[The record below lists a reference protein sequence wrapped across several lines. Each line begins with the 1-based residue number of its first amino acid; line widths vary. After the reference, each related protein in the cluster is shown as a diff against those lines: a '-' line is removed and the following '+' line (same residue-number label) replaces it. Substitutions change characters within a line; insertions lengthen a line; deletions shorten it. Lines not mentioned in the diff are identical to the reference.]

1 MEFFTT
7 PNSKNIIATLPI
19 VTKEKSALTILLI
32 LYFYVF
38 HYISMLIW
46 RWACPMESHLIM
58 PGSHLTRAKWTI
70 LARWDRVFFGQFYF
84 CKILIKNMRTFAW
97 MNESNLCPNVFLKAL
112 CHCLFYKKFKNL
124 KPLKTTWLK
133 QSSSNDMTNFLIE
146 VRKKT
151 SYEREINIISPR

>member
-7 PNSKNIIATLPI
+7 PNSKNIIATLRI
-19 VTKEKSALTILLI
+19 VKKEKSDLTIFLI
-32 LYFYVF
+32 LHFYVF

-46 RWACPMESHLIM
+46 RCACPMESHLIM

-97 MNESNLCPNVFLKAL
+97 MNESNLCPKKN
-112 CHCLFYKKFKNL
+112 CLLYKKLKNL

-133 QSSSNDMTNFLIE
+133 HLLPTTWQTFWLKWERRLHMN
-146 VRKKT
+146 VR
-151 SYEREINIISPR
+151 

>member
-97 MNESNLCPNVFLKAL
+97 MNESNLCPKKN
-112 CHCLFYKKFKNL
+112 CLLYKKLKNL

-133 QSSSNDMTNFLIE
+133 HLPPTTWQTFWLKWEGRLHMN
-146 VRKKT
+146 VR
-151 SYEREINIISPR
+151 

>member
-7 PNSKNIIATLPI
+7 PNSKNIIATLRI
-19 VTKEKSALTILLI
+19 VTKEKSDLTIFLI

-46 RWACPMESHLIM
+46 RCACPMESHLIM

-97 MNESNLCPNVFLKAL
+97 MNESNLCPKKN
-112 CHCLFYKKFKNL
+112 CLLYKKLKNL

-133 QSSSNDMTNFLIE
+133 HLLPTTWQTFWLKWERRLHMN
-146 VRKKT
+146 VR
-151 SYEREINIISPR
+151 